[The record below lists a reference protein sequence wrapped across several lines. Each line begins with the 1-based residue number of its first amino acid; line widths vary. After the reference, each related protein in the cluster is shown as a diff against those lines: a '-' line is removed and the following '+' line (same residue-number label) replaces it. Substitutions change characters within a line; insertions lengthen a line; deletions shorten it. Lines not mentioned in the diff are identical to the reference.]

1 MGIGLFLAW
10 LGLLLPWEQWSAEAT
25 GAGGST
31 GGLDASPAFWIVLA
45 VATVLAVVAVWRDQR
60 WPFVALAVA
69 ALGLVVLALRDI
81 GAAAAATS
89 AFVSVTPGAGVILGL
104 VGAAVLLVAVIVALR
119 PPALQ
124 LAAGLAVFAL
134 ATGGAAA
141 WPQSDGRPDDG
152 AIADFVAG
160 PGTTI
165 AFQGDTLYR
174 VAGGELF
181 AVPAQDREYAALE
194 FGDDVAGGIA
204 FVGDLA
210 HASLGAVDRLTSITT
225 DAERRI
231 LVARPPRRRRDEP
244 AIPDGQ
250 APELVPG
257 FVAGPVAADGSV
269 YVLQGDAVARW
280 RDGRLENLAP
290 RFNAA
295 RAIAT
300 DGRGALYVADTGNG
314 RVHRVD
320 PDGSVRTVV
329 GTAAPRNCVED
340 GLDDP
345 LALDPSRCTAV
356 KALAVDSGG
365 TVYLALKNLAMI
377 TGVTPDGRMSVVA
390 GTGPKGVGDGD
401 GRAVH
406 ARLGVVEALTVGPDG
421 DLYVGEAERIRRI
434 ADPAG
439 ILASEPPSPEPPTA
453 APACAEI
460 AALNVAAAGVG
471 RPRALERT
479 LNALADVAPE
489 AIIDDVDAIAGGAT
503 DTTAARTE
511 IRSAMAD
518 GLGEYAEEE
527 CGLVGG
533 FDVPVD
539 EANEFCVA
547 YGRYRDEGDFPEA
560 GEEPPRSL
568 ESLLAATPDFLAAAG
583 RDSLRELRSAAG
595 RVVPAAEAVQVLAG
609 IEAISTVASAMC
621 VVG

>member
-1 MGIGLFLAW
+1 M
-10 LGLLLPWEQWSAEAT
+10 
-25 GAGGST
+25 
-31 GGLDASPAFWIVLA
+31 LA
-45 VATVLAVVAVWRDQR
+45 VATVLAVVALFRDRR
-60 WPFVALAVA
+60 WPFVALAVT
-69 ALGLVVLALRDI
+69 ALGLVVLAMREI
-81 GAAAAATS
+81 GAAVAATS
-89 AFVSVTPGAGVILGL
+89 AFVSVTPGAGVILAL
-104 VGAAVLLVAVIVALR
+104 VGAAALLAAVIVALR
-119 PPALQ
+119 PPVLQ

-160 PGTTI
+160 PGRTI

-174 VAGGELF
+174 VVDGELF
-181 AVPAQDREYAALE
+181 AVPAPDREYAALE
-194 FGDDVAGGIA
+194 LGGDAADGIA

-210 HASLGAVDRLTSITT
+210 HASLGAIDRLISITPE
-225 DAERRI
+225 AERRI
-231 LVARPPRRRRDEP
+231 LVARPPQRGRDEP

-280 RDGRLENLAP
+280 RDGRLERMAP

-295 RAIAT
+295 QDIAT

-329 GTAAPRNCVED
+329 GTAAARNCVED

-356 KALAVDSGG
+356 KALAVDRDG
-365 TVYLALKNLAMI
+365 TLYLALKNLAMI

-406 ARLGVVEALTVGPDG
+406 ARLGVVEALAVGPDG
-421 DLYVGEAERIRRI
+421 DLYVGESTRIRRI
-434 ADPAG
+434 AGPAG
-439 ILASEPPSPEPPTA
+439 ILASEPPSPEPPAA
-453 APACAEI
+453 APACGEI

-471 RPRALERT
+471 RPGALERA

-489 AIIDDVDAIAGGAT
+489 AIIDDVNAIAGGAT
-503 DTTAARTE
+503 DTTAARAE
-511 IRSAMAD
+511 IRSAMARD
-518 GLGEYAEEE
+518 GLGGYAEEE

-533 FDVPVD
+533 FDVSVE

-547 YGRYRDEGDFPEA
+547 YGRYVDQGDFPEA

-568 ESLLAATPDFLAAAG
+568 EALLADTPDFLAAAG

-595 RVVPAAEAVQVLAG
+595 RAVPDAEAVQVLAG
-609 IEAISTVASAMC
+609 VEAISTVASAMC